1 MEIYKEFQE
10 LFDGFMEE
18 FCEAEGVDSTEF
30 MQKMQ
35 ESESSDPRAAH
46 YISIIIASMEYDA
59 FVKLMRQMRRRAT
72 VVEQQQQQRAE
83 AKDGDM
89 GGATAPRGGAKDG
102 GAKGGAGGAVGAA
115 AAEAKAEAKGDDGA
129 KPGGVKDDDAPKAGG
144 SAK

>member
-1 MEIYKEFQE
+1 MAIYKEFQE
-10 LFDGFMEE
+10 IFDGFMEE

-35 ESESSDPRAAH
+35 ESETSDPRAAH

-72 VVEQQQQQRAE
+72 VVQQQQQRAE
-83 AKDGDM
+83 AKDGDG
-89 GGATAPRGGAKDG
+89 GGAAAPRGGAKDG
-102 GAKGGAGGAVGAA
+102 GAKGGAGGAAGAV

-129 KPGGVKDDDAPKAGG
+129 KPGGVKDDDAPMAGG